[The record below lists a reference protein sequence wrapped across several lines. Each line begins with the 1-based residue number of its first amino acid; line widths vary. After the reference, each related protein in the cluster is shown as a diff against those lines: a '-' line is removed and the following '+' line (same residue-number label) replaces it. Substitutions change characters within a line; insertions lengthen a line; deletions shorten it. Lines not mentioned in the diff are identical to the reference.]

1 MSHVVIYFASNTET
15 MVAGKALRDAGV
27 WNKIVPRPTAAKT
40 EANMCLEIELT
51 AEMKA
56 MTVLSSASV
65 PIAGTV
71 PVPIAAR
78 A

>member
-1 MSHVVIYFASNTET
+1 LSHVVIFFSTNTET

-27 WNKIVPRPTAAKT
+27 WNKIVPKPAAAKT

-56 MTVLSSASV
+56 MTVLSSVNV

-71 PVPIAAR
+71 PIPMSRPA
-78 A
+78 

>member
-1 MSHVVIYFASNTET
+1 

-27 WNKIVPRPTAAKT
+27 WNKIVPRPSAAKT
-40 EANMCLEIELT
+40 DANMCLEIELT

-56 MTVLSSASV
+56 MTVLASV
-65 PIAGTV
+65 NVPMVGSV
-71 PVPIAAR
+71 PVPMAAR